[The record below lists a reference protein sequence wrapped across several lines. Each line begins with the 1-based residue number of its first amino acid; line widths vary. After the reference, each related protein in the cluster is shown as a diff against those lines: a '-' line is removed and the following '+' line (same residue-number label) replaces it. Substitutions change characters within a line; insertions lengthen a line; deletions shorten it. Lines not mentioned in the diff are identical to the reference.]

1 MSSPALRLCI
11 RARLSGRTQ
20 PRSSR
25 ANTKAPEVLSNAWH
39 RGASARQGE
48 TKSGLIEW
56 AHFRSNLEISVKT
69 NRVAVVATLVVLLAG
84 AALSI
89 RGIADDTAMPQA
101 GQTAPNFTLPSQDGT
116 PTSLDSFR
124 GKWVVL
130 YFYPKDMTT
139 GCSIE
144 AHNFQQDIAK
154 YQKLD
159 AVVVGVSVD
168 STDSHKEF
176 CAKEGL
182 SFKLL
187 SDQEKKVVVQYGSL
201 GDHMGVKIANRNTFL
216 IDPQGKIVQVWTGV
230 KPSEHSE
237 QVLAALN
244 GFEKK

>member
-1 MSSPALRLCI
+1 M
-11 RARLSGRTQ
+11 
-20 PRSSR
+20 
-25 ANTKAPEVLSNAWH
+25 
-39 RGASARQGE
+39 
-48 TKSGLIEW
+48 
-56 AHFRSNLEISVKT
+56 KT
-69 NRVAVVATLVVLLAG
+69 NRVAVVAILVVLLAG

-89 RGIADDTAMPQA
+89 RGRADDTAMPQA

-139 GCSIE
+139 GCTIE
-144 AHNFQQDIAK
+144 AHNFQQDISK
-154 YQKLD
+154 YQQLD

-216 IDPQGKIVQVWTGV
+216 IDPQGKIVQVWTAV
-230 KPSEHSE
+230 NPSQHSE

-244 GFEKK
+244 GYEKKN

>member
-1 MSSPALRLCI
+1 VVLYGTAKPVPFVRRIFPHPL
-11 RARLSGRTQ
+11 Q
-20 PRSSR
+20 
-25 ANTKAPEVLSNAWH
+25 APEASSNAAP
-39 RGASARQGE
+39 RGKPGFTAADE
-48 TKSGLIEW
+48 SGLIDW
-56 AHFRSNLEISVKT
+56 AHFRSNLEIPVKT
-69 NRVAVVATLVVLLAG
+69 NRVAVVAILVVLLAG

-89 RGIADDTAMPQA
+89 RGRADDAAMPQA

-139 GCSIE
+139 GCTIE
-144 AHNFQQDIAK
+144 AHNFQEDISK

-230 KPSEHSE
+230 KPSEHSQ

>member
-1 MSSPALRLCI
+1 M
-11 RARLSGRTQ
+11 
-20 PRSSR
+20 
-25 ANTKAPEVLSNAWH
+25 
-39 RGASARQGE
+39 
-48 TKSGLIEW
+48 KS
-56 AHFRSNLEISVKT
+56 T
-69 NRVAVVATLVVLLAG
+69 RVAFVAALLVLLAG

-89 RGIADDTAMPQA
+89 RGLADDTPLPQA
-101 GQTAPNFTLPSQDGT
+101 GQMASNFTLPSQDGSKI
-116 PTSLDSFR
+116 SLDSFR

-139 GCSIE
+139 GCTIE
-144 AHNFQQDIAK
+144 AHNFQQDIEK

-187 SDQEKKVVVQYGSL
+187 SDQDKTVVAQYGSM
-201 GDHMGVKIANRNTFL
+201 GDHMGIKMAKRNTFL

-230 KPSEHSE
+230 DPSKHSG
-237 QVLAALN
+237 QVLVALN
-244 GFEKK
+244 GFEKKG

>member
-1 MSSPALRLCI
+1 M
-11 RARLSGRTQ
+11 
-20 PRSSR
+20 
-25 ANTKAPEVLSNAWH
+25 
-39 RGASARQGE
+39 
-48 TKSGLIEW
+48 
-56 AHFRSNLEISVKT
+56 
-69 NRVAVVATLVVLLAG
+69 RVAFVAALLVLLAG

-89 RGIADDTAMPQA
+89 RGLADDTALPQA
-101 GQTAPNFTLPSQDGT
+101 GQMAPNFTLPSQDGSKI
-116 PTSLDSFR
+116 SLDSFR

-139 GCSIE
+139 GCTIE
-144 AHNFQQDIAK
+144 AHNFQQDIGK

-187 SDQEKKVVVQYGSL
+187 SDQDKTVVAQYGSM
-201 GDHMGVKIANRNTFL
+201 GDHMGVKMAKRNTFL
-216 IDPQGKIVQVWTGV
+216 INPHGKIVQVWTAV
-230 KPSEHSE
+230 NPQQHSE

-244 GFEKK
+244 GYEKK

>member
-1 MSSPALRLCI
+1 M
-11 RARLSGRTQ
+11 
-20 PRSSR
+20 
-25 ANTKAPEVLSNAWH
+25 
-39 RGASARQGE
+39 
-48 TKSGLIEW
+48 KS
-56 AHFRSNLEISVKT
+56 T
-69 NRVAVVATLVVLLAG
+69 RVAFVAVLLFLLAG

-89 RGIADDTAMPQA
+89 RGLADDTALPQA
-101 GQTAPNFTLPSQDGT
+101 GQAAPNFTLPSQDGSKI
-116 PTSLDSFR
+116 SLDSFR

-139 GCSIE
+139 GCTIE

-154 YQKLD
+154 YQQLD

-187 SDQEKKVVVQYGSL
+187 SDQDKKVVVQYGSM
-201 GDHMGVKIANRNTFL
+201 GDYMGVKIAKRNTFL

-230 KPSEHSE
+230 NPVQHSQE
-237 QVLAALN
+237 VLAALN
-244 GFEKK
+244 GYEKKA

>member
-1 MSSPALRLCI
+1 V
-11 RARLSGRTQ
+11 
-20 PRSSR
+20 
-25 ANTKAPEVLSNAWH
+25 NTK
-39 RGASARQGE
+39 
-48 TKSGLIEW
+48 
-56 AHFRSNLEISVKT
+56 
-69 NRVAVVATLVVLLAG
+69 RVAVLAVLVVFLAC

-101 GQTAPNFTLPSQDGT
+101 GQTAPDFTLPSQDGT
-116 PTSLDSFR
+116 NISLDSFR

-139 GCSIE
+139 GCTIE
-144 AHNFQQDIAK
+144 AHNFQQDIEK

-168 STDSHKEF
+168 STGSHKEF

-187 SDQEKKVVVQYGSL
+187 SDQDKKVVVQYGSM
-201 GDHMGVKIANRNTFL
+201 GDHMGIKMAKRNTFL
-216 IDPQGKIVQVWTGV
+216 IDPQGKIVQVWTAV
-230 KPSEHSE
+230 NPSQHSE

-244 GFEKK
+244 GYEKKN

>member
-1 MSSPALRLCI
+1 M
-11 RARLSGRTQ
+11 
-20 PRSSR
+20 
-25 ANTKAPEVLSNAWH
+25 
-39 RGASARQGE
+39 
-48 TKSGLIEW
+48 
-56 AHFRSNLEISVKT
+56 KT
-69 NRVAVVATLVVLLAG
+69 NRVAVVAILVVLLAG

-139 GCSIE
+139 GCTIE
-144 AHNFQQDIAK
+144 AHNFQQDISK
-154 YQKLD
+154 YQQLD

-230 KPSEHSE
+230 KPSEHSQ

-244 GFEKK
+244 GFEKKQPALRLRTDREPRSLFFRPPDAKTPGF